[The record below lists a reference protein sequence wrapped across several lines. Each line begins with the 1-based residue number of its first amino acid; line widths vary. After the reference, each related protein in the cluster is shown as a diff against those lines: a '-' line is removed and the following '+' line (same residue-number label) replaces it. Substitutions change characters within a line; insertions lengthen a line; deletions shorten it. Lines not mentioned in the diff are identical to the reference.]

1 MQPSGRAGGSAHVET
16 APIGFAGPGWSQGGG
31 DRRLGGVGTLKRTRR
46 LQARTVQA
54 IEIARRLAP
63 ALSRSQDRE
72 AWPPGAP
79 VWLDVN
85 TINRNV
91 AGVEAIGLFMDLVM
105 VVWLPSMRPFAF
117 DAARLARILN
127 QRLPDRGYSPEEIRR
142 LKSGL
147 ATFFRPLADGRWTP
161 RPEYLASA
169 QMNVDGPVQ

>member
-1 MQPSGRAGGSAHVET
+1 MA
-16 APIGFAGPGWSQGGG
+16 I
-31 DRRLGGVGTLKRTRR
+31 LKRTRR
-46 LQARTVQA
+46 LQGRGAQA
-54 IEIARRLAP
+54 IEVARRTAP
-63 ALSRSQDRE
+63 ALKGSLDDRE
-72 AWPPGAP
+72 AWLAGAQSP
-79 VWLDVN
+79 VWLDAGA
-85 TINRNV
+85 INRNA

-142 LKSGL
+142 LKSAL